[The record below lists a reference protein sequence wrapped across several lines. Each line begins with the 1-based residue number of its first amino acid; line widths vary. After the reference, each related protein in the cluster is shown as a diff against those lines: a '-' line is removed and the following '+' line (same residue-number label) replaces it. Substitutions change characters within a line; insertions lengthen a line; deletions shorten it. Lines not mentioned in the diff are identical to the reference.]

1 MKRILAILLSL
12 TMLFSYMPASA
23 FAADGETDGG
33 GQTEVEKTDISTLT
47 LGYYPKSITYDGT
60 AQNLSTLY
68 LEESNPHK
76 SLKKDIDFTVEVTN
90 NINVGDM
97 VVTLRGIGA
106 YCGEVQLIIPILP

>member
-68 LEESNPHK
+68 LEESNP
-76 SLKKDIDFTVEVTN
+76 
-90 NINVGDM
+90 
-97 VVTLRGIGA
+97 
-106 YCGEVQLIIPILP
+106 P